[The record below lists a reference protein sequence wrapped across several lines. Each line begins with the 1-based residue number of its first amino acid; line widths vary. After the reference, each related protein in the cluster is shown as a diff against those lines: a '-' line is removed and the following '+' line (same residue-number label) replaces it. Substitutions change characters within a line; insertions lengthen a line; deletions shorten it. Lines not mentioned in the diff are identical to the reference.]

1 MSRSSTFA
9 VVGAAISLA
18 ALALFV
24 IPGGADEPSDSP
36 PPDRDAHS
44 GQGAEKAPRGTPK
57 LRNDD
62 LPLHHAIVTNKEDS
76 AEGEIIA
83 ALDKPTT
90 VDFQETGLEDAL
102 MFLKSYH
109 EINIWLDRGTLAE
122 EGVALDQPVTLKL
135 AGVKLESVLNLLLE
149 PNELDWVVQ
158 DEVLK
163 ITTKSWATA
172 HPEVRTYSVQNLL
185 DAGHTPEDLVAS
197 ITKCVEPSSWYEDAA
212 ISHSGG
218 VLVVRQSQRAHGEIV
233 RLLEDLDRIAD
244 DEEEREADHKQA
256 VVSVKVYQTGKQPA
270 DKVARYIE
278 ELIAKDTWTAH
289 GGKGKVR
296 VLEGVLVV
304 EQTREVHQAVDNFL
318 RQLAPQPAV
327 PNSQPGA
334 APARAGADPFRV
346 LKPRGGKQPADGPAT

>member
-9 VVGAAISLA
+9 VVGAAILLA

-36 PPDRDAHS
+36 PRAADAQS
-44 GQGAEKAPRGTPK
+44 DQGGEKAARGTPRV
-57 LRNDD
+57 RNDD

-76 AEGEIIA
+76 AEAEIIA

-90 VDFQETGLEDAL
+90 VDFQEMGLEDAL

-109 EINIWLDRGTLAE
+109 EINIWIDRGTLAE

-135 AGVKLESVLNLLLE
+135 AGVKLESILNLLLE

-163 ITTKSWATA
+163 ITTKSWAAA

-185 DAGHTPEDLVAS
+185 DAGHSPEDLIAS

-233 RLLEDLDRIAD
+233 RLLEDLDRIAE

-296 VLEGVLVV
+296 VLEGAVVV
-304 EQTREVHQAVDNFL
+304 EQTRDVHQAVENFL
-318 RQLAPQPAV
+318 RQLAPQAII
-327 PNSQPGA
+327 PNSPPGA
-334 APARAGADPFRV
+334 GHAGADPFRV
-346 LKPRGGKQPADGPAT
+346 LKPRGENRPAEGPAT